1 MAFSLE
7 NVFYHVHSSYNKLIN
22 TTFDYKFYFCLHRS
36 FHQCPK
42 TRSVIKQLYIY
53 TLLER
58 SADISPSAWASSLK
72 LGWLFYL
79 CRRTNDL
86 EATVSP
92 WFSWLFFLISIQ
104 ILFSVPSYI
113 PFNLIP
119 TLLYV
124 QVLNYDLCFEEEN
137 VHLHLSPPN
146 CQGLKI
152 YTCYPTPL
160 HLITILAKL
169 SLEIENIAIKLS
181 IHFGKKDPGS
191 NHSFKKRKIITKII
205 LTAHLTFV

>member
-58 SADISPSAWASSLK
+58 SADISPSAWAFSLK

-119 TLLYV
+119 HTSIRSGFKLWFMFWGGKCPPASLASQLPGPQDLYV
-124 QVLNYDLCFEEEN
+124 LPDTT
-137 VHLHLSPPN
+137 SPDPN
-146 CQGLKI
+146 PCQ
-152 YTCYPTPL
+152 
-160 HLITILAKL
+160 
-169 SLEIENIAIKLS
+169 
-181 IHFGKKDPGS
+181 
-191 NHSFKKRKIITKII
+191 
-205 LTAHLTFV
+205 TFTGNWKYCN